1 MSDRRGGLLRNPEF
15 LKFWSGQSISLL
27 GSQFTQFALPI
38 AAAVS
43 LGATPVQMGLL
54 GAIEFAPGLTLGLLA
69 GVCLDVTRRCR
80 VMVVAQ
86 ATSAGVLGTVPL
98 AAAAHVLSMPQVY
111 AVGFIAGSAS
121 TFYAVAQ
128 AAYLPT
134 LVGRTRLL
142 EANARVQTSSTLA
155 ALIGPGF
162 AGVAVQLFTAPL
174 ATGVGAASFSVRAS
188 TAAWLPANEPP
199 VAHSVKPL

>member
-15 LKFWSGQSISLL
+15 VKFWSGQSISLL

-69 GVCLDVTRRCR
+69 GVFLDRTRRR
-80 VMVVAQ
+80 PVMVVAQ
-86 ATSAGVLGTVPL
+86 ATSAGVLATVPL

-121 TFYAVAQ
+121 TFYAAPQ
-128 AAYLPT
+128 AAYLAT

-162 AGVAVQLFTAPL
+162 AGVAVQLLSPPLPIGVDAPSF
-174 ATGVGAASFSVRAS
+174 VIGAA
-188 TAAWLPANEPP
+188 TAAWRRR
-199 VAHSVKPL
+199 